1 MHELSIATAL
11 LDGVR
16 EEMARR
22 PSAQLHKIGVRVGE
36 LSAVDPDALRFAFEV
51 LTRDSELPGVQLE
64 IENCPRR
71 HRCASCGLE
80 FIVRDYDWQCPRCA
94 CLDTRCIAGEELELA
109 FLEVEEDGPSAVT
122 AENPE
127 RK

>member
-22 PSAQLHKIGVRVGE
+22 PSARLRTIGVRVGE
-36 LSAVDPDALRFAFEV
+36 LSAVDPEALRFAFEV
-51 LTRDSELPGVQLE
+51 LTRDSELPEVELK
-64 IENCPRR
+64 IESCPRR
-71 HRCASCGLE
+71 HCCTGCGFE
-80 FIVRDYDWQCPRCA
+80 FVVRDYEWQCPRCA
-94 CLDTRCIAGEELELA
+94 SLDTRCIAGEELELA
-109 FLEVEEDGPSAVT
+109 FLEVEEDEPSAVT
-122 AENPE
+122 AENSK